1 LGRRSEGVGQRN
13 ILGRCHPSDSL
24 TDRSMKILLIEPAK
38 APLTI
43 GGEDVFIY
51 EPLALEYI
59 AAGVVRD
66 HDVKI
71 LDLRIERDLQ
81 GVLRDFHPDVVGI
94 TSYTVHVNT
103 VRRLFEEIKGW
114 NPQVLTVVG
123 GHHATM
129 VPEDF
134 LSPYIDLIVIGEG
147 VFPFKEII
155 ARFERGG
162 TLDGIP
168 GNAIP
173 KGDSLFRAD
182 SPVTVDLDVFPFPER
197 KLTTKYRR
205 HYYSEWMKPLASI
218 RTSKG
223 CPHRCK
229 FCAQWKLTGG
239 RYLRRE
245 PEKIAE
251 ELAGL
256 EEEFVFFAD
265 DESLVDSQRMKNLAR
280 LIRDA
285 GIRKRYFL
293 YGRSDTIC
301 RNPELL
307 EMWRGIGL
315 ERVFVGLEFLKDEDL
330 AYIRKG
336 STASDND
343 KAINILQD
351 LDIDIYASFIV
362 RQEFKK
368 EDFLALRQYCRKL
381 KLDFA
386 SFAVLTPLP
395 GTDFYEEAKN
405 HLITD
410 NYDYFDFIHTLL
422 PTALPLNE
430 FYEEYYNLY
439 KKAVPFSKQ
448 FLLILKKM
456 PVQEIPSL
464 IKKSNRVLNQL
475 KNAYRDYREYS
486 QQKR

>member
-1 LGRRSEGVGQRN
+1 
-13 ILGRCHPSDSL
+13 
-24 TDRSMKILLIEPAK
+24 MK
-38 APLTI
+38 
-43 GGEDVFIY
+43 D
-51 EPLALEYI
+51 
-59 AAGVVRD
+59 
-66 HDVKI
+66 
-71 LDLRIERDLQ
+71 
-81 GVLRDFHPDVVGI
+81 
-94 TSYTVHVNT
+94 
-103 VRRLFEEIKGW
+103 
-114 NPQVLTVVG
+114 
-123 GHHATM
+123 
-129 VPEDF
+129 
-134 LSPYIDLIVIGEG
+134 
-147 VFPFKEII
+147 
-155 ARFERGG
+155 
-162 TLDGIP
+162 
-168 GNAIP
+168 
-173 KGDSLFRAD
+173 
-182 SPVTVDLDVFPFPER
+182 
-197 KLTTKYRR
+197 
-205 HYYSEWMKPLASI
+205 
-218 RTSKG
+218 
-223 CPHRCK
+223 
-229 FCAQWKLTGG
+229 
-239 RYLRRE
+239 
-245 PEKIAE
+245 
-251 ELAGL
+251 
-256 EEEFVFFAD
+256 
-265 DESLVDSQRMKNLAR
+265 LAR

-368 EDFLALRQYCRKL
+368 EDFLALRQYCRKM

-405 HLITD
+405 QLITD

-456 PVQEIPSL
+456 PMQEIPSL